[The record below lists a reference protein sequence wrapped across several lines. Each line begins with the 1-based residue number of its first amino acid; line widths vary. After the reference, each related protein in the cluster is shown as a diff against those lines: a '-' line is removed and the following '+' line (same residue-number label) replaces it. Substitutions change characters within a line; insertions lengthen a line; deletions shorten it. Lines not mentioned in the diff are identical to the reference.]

1 MTSHLDTIVQFLRR
15 IGIPVHTAHLP
26 GDTFLP
32 AVRIVGGGL
41 DYDPQRLLTPGDLLH
56 EAGHIAITPA
66 DIRPTLCDALDGQ
79 QPGAATDEVEAIAW
93 SWAALVHL
101 GLPGEVLFHPV
112 GYKGQ
117 SAGLL
122 MSYSLGVYPG
132 AAGLA
137 HLGLC
142 ELPAQAQALKR
153 SSTSDSSGYPAMLR
167 WLR

>member
-1 MTSHLDTIVQFLRR
+1 MQTTLDTIVQFLRS
-15 IGIPVHTAHLP
+15 IGLVVEPAVLH

-32 AVRIVGGGL
+32 AVRIVEGGL
-41 DYDPQRLLTPGDLLH
+41 RYDPERLQTPGDLLH

-66 DIRPTLCDALDGQ
+66 NTRAALCDALDDQ
-79 QPGAATDEVEAIAW
+79 HADAMTHEVEAIAW

-101 GLPGEVLFHPV
+101 GLPGEVLFHPA

-122 MSYSLGVYPG
+122 LSYSLGVYPG

-137 HLGLC
+137 RLGLC
-142 ELPAQAQALKR
+142 DLPAQAAVNGTQP
-153 SSTSDSSGYPAMLR
+153 YPDMHR
-167 WLR
+167 WLS

>member
-1 MTSHLDTIVQFLRR
+1 MQSTLDTVVQFLRS
-15 IGIPVHTAHLP
+15 IGLVVEPAALH

-32 AVRIVGGGL
+32 AVRIVAGGL
-41 DYDPQRLLTPGDLLH
+41 HYDPDRLLAPGDLLH
-56 EAGHIAITPA
+56 EAGHIAIAPA
-66 DIRPTLCDALDGQ
+66 DTRPTLCDALDGQ
-79 QPGAATDEVEAIAW
+79 QPGAMTDEVEAIAW

-101 GLPGEVLFHPV
+101 GLPGEVLFHPA

-137 HLGLC
+137 RLGLC
-142 ELPAQAQALKR
+142 DLPAQAAVNGTQP
-153 SSTSDSSGYPAMLR
+153 YPFMHR
-167 WLR
+167 WLN